1 MEFKMIKSFN
11 SFIVLISLSLSL
23 PTLGMEPQPRRAQHT
38 PKPLL
43 KTILVREAHKAE
55 SKRKEYI
62 RQDFAT
68 CLRDKYAI
76 ITKQGLTINQICNLS
91 EEEKASLE
99 KILKNRAQQLFH
111 KFSTQTGIMHSLIGT
126 TKFNQA
132 VCTFSTGTTQHL
144 LSALNCADISPAESL
159 LYSIQQSRRTAGALV
174 WATNEII
181 AKYYSPK
188 ETEDE
193 EDEDFNTNEKENINE

>member
-1 MEFKMIKSFN
+1 MIKSFN
-11 SFIVLISLSLSL
+11 FFIVLMSLSLSL
-23 PTLGMEPQPRRAQHT
+23 PMLSMEPRPRRTRRVQ
-38 PKPLL
+38 KPLL
-43 KTILVREAHKAE
+43 KTILVREGHKAE
-55 SKRKEYI
+55 SARKEHLGQAFI
-62 RQDFAT
+62 S

-159 LYSIQQSRRTAGALV
+159 LYSIQ
-174 WATNEII
+174 
-181 AKYYSPK
+181 
-188 ETEDE
+188 
-193 EDEDFNTNEKENINE
+193 